1 MYKTVNTGSYLKYCT
16 IASKRFL
23 KPILIVMSMEKLP
36 EFNQETMFMSIAT
49 IEVKQNC
56 LVTVNT
62 YQKCY
67 TLVRMPAV
75 FVYNFAA

>member
-36 EFNQETMFMSIAT
+36 EFNQETMKIYVFGLQKRLQLEPQAIWP
-49 IEVKQNC
+49 
-56 LVTVNT
+56 LV
-62 YQKCY
+62 
-67 TLVRMPAV
+67 L
-75 FVYNFAA
+75 